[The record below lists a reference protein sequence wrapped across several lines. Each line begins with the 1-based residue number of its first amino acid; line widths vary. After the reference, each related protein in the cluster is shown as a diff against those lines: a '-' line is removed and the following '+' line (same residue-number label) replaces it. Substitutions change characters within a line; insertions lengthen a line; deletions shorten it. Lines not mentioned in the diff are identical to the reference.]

1 MNAGG
6 HAPSV
11 GAGGSLGVRPLTLP
25 KALALAWVAAVCAA
39 LAWLLW
45 PSAPVAV
52 APSTPASA
60 TAPGAEHAT
69 LVTQGR
75 LLATLGN
82 CQHCHTERGQAP
94 YSGGRA
100 IATPFGVV
108 YSSNLTPSAQG
119 LAGWTADDFYRA
131 LHHGQS
137 RDGRLLT
144 PAFPFPN
151 TTHITRTDSDALWAY
166 LQSLPPSDRP
176 TPPTAL
182 DWPYNTQA
190 ALKVWRALYFRPA
203 PEAADAPPPVEEPA
217 APGTT
222 DPAVQRGAY
231 LAQGLAH
238 CSACHAPRDAL
249 GGSRDPLAL
258 TGGLMPGQNA
268 YAPSLLDPTE
278 GGVQDWTPDQVVA
291 LLRTG
296 RSATPTGLST
306 VTGPM
311 AEVVLHSTQHWPEA
325 DLQALS
331 AYLRQLHRS
340 ATPAS
345 PTAATAPTT
354 SPATSPTHTSP
365 SSVPAAQATLGA
377 RLYQDRCAD
386 CHGAQGEGRRLAA
399 SGTATPTDW
408 AYPPLAGN
416 RAVTLASPANL
427 VQMVMNGGYAPATA
441 GHPRPFGMPPFVLQL
456 SDAEL
461 AAVLTHIRTQ
471 WGHQAA
477 PVTELQVQALR
488 GSPSR

>member
-1 MNAGG
+1 MNARLGSRG
-6 HAPSV
+6 HP
-11 GAGGSLGVRPLTLP
+11 GKRPFTLP
-25 KALALAWVAAVCAA
+25 LVLALAWVGAVCAA
-39 LAWLLW
+39 LGWLLW
-45 PSAPVAV
+45 PSAPLPV
-52 APSTPASA
+52 APSTPDSSA
-60 TAPGAEHAT
+60 VPDAAHAT
-69 LVTQGR
+69 RVDQGR

-100 IATPFGVV
+100 ITTPFGVV

-119 LAGWTADDFYRA
+119 LAGWTAGDFWRA

-137 RDGRLLT
+137 RDGRWLT

-151 TTHITRTDSDALWAY
+151 TTHITRADSDALWAY
-166 LQSLPPSDRP
+166 LQSLPPSDHAV
-176 TPPTAL
+176 PPAAL

-203 PEAADAPPPVEEPA
+203 PEAADAPPPVAASTAPTSSAPA
-217 APGTT
+217 SESAPESAAQT
-222 DPAVQRGAY
+222 VQRGAY

-238 CSACHAPRDAL
+238 CSACHAPRNAL
-249 GGSRDPLAL
+249 GGSADPLAL

-268 YAPSLLDPTE
+268 YAPSLHDPSE
-278 GGVQDWTPDQVVA
+278 GGVQDWTPEQVVA

-296 RSATPTGLST
+296 RSATATGLST

-311 AEVVLHSTQHWPEA
+311 AEVVQHSTQHWPEA
-325 DLQALS
+325 DLQALA
-331 AYLRQLHRS
+331 AYLRQLPRTTKPS
-340 ATPAS
+340 TPSTATAVPAS
-345 PTAATAPTT
+345 PP
-354 SPATSPTHTSP
+354 P
-365 SSVPAAQATLGA
+365 VPAAQATLGA

-399 SGTATPTDW
+399 NGSAPLTDW

-488 GSPSR
+488 GSPAR